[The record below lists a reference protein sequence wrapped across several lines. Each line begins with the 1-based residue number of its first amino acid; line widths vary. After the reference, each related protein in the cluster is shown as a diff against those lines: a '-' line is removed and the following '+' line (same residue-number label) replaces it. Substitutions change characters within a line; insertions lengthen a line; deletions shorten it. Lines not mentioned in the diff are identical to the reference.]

1 MGSKEI
7 RCLAF
12 NGLVRLIEPKDRRK
26 YRLTPV
32 RAPYTAARSRRRKNE
47 EANGRTR
54 GGIEAENITGICV
67 LNIAH

>member
-1 MGSKEI
+1 MGSDAI

-47 EANGRTR
+47 EANGRAR
-54 GGIEAENITGICV
+54 GGIAAEKGQQECV
-67 LNIAH
+67 LNIVH